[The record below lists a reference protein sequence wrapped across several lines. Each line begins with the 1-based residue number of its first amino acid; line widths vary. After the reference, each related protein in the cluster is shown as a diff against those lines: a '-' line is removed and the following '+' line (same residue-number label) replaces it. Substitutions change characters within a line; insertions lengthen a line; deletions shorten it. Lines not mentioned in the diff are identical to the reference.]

1 MRIVLLTVAVALVA
15 VAAAAQPPDDPELAA
30 LDAKIRA
37 LTAGMKDAAA
47 TVAPSVQI
55 LCLVQFPESAEKQRL
70 CRERQAKAMW
80 TLAGRPDDD
89 LKRTCLR
96 EATTTDPRFVD
107 AHGHPIP
114 LIDFERA
121 LRSDLARR

>member
-1 MRIVLLTVAVALVA
+1 MWILLLTVAL
-15 VAAAAQPPDDPELAA
+15 AAAAQPPTPPPDPDLAA
-30 LDAKIRA
+30 LDAKIGA

-55 LCLVQFPESAEKQRL
+55 LCLVQFPESAEKQRV

-89 LKRTCLR
+89 LKRTSLR

-107 AHGHPIP
+107 AHGQPIP

-121 LRSDLARR
+121 LRADLARR